1 MNKIKCLLV
10 GSAMLV
16 AGVAF
21 ADNVVTPF
29 DRLKLA
35 EEKPFSATASSGLVN
50 ATIAP
55 ENPKVVNDY
64 YVLEGE
70 LSNTTAAL
78 AMKASD
84 DVGKTDIEKF
94 TVAFRAGF
102 VDASELKAYEG
113 AKIGFVLT
121 SGTAAQYFDGTVW
134 VAFDTFTEIAEDAE
148 VTLTVDFDGRQNL
161 ARFTLGEEVLKVAG
175 SEWVPVCAIAANTIK
190 AFGAGEIKALAG
202 QTMSISGIVI
212 PAPAGKKAIEVAINE
227 DEVQAIEAAG
237 GFDKQSEQVSG
248 MNNIEAF
255 ILTGK
260 AGDEAVKPV
269 AKIETT
275 SEDGGK
281 INFKL
286 DGVEV
291 QEIENGTV
299 AFILEGSNDNSAW
312 IEIQR
317 GSSATIAMPIANAG
331 TYKFFRVR
339 AVVEANATE
348 AK

>member
-55 ENPKVVNDY
+55 ENPKVENDY

-70 LSNTTAAL
+70 LNTTAAL
-78 AMKASD
+78 AMVASD
-84 DVGKTDIEKF
+84 VDKTDIEKF
-94 TVAFRAGF
+94 TVAFKAGF

-121 SGTAAQYFDGTVW
+121 SGTAAQYFNGTDW
-134 VAFDTFTEIAEDAE
+134 VVFDTFTEIAEDAE

-175 SEWVPVCAIAANTIK
+175 SEWVPVGAIAANTIK

-260 AGDEAVKPV
+260 AGNEAVKPV

-286 DGVEV
+286 DGVKV

-312 IEIQR
+312 AEIQR
-317 GSSATIAMPIANAG
+317 GSSATIAMPITKAAD
-331 TYKFFRVR
+331 YKFFRVK
-339 AVVEANATE
+339 AVVEADATD